1 MPRKKAYKH
10 EHHHIEILTGMVL
23 ILVLALIIESFFLL
37 RSHVG
42 YRRGYSHN
50 KCSYKACAEATKEVG
65 WTSWTATTTTS
76 RGLDL
81 SYRYPMDFSANY
93 ISKTEW
99 PPVLTASKENFSC
112 APGGVETTSEGT
124 TERKVISGH
133 LYCLNKSSE
142 GTAGSVYT
150 KYIYSFPYTSSE
162 GTYSMNFSFALQF
175 VQCDTYDE
183 PNRSACKN
191 ERTNLNLYR
200 LIDQMAQTVKIR

>member
-10 EHHHIEILTGMVL
+10 EHHHIEVLTGMVL

-42 YRRGYSHN
+42 YRNHISK
-50 KCSYKACAEATKEVG
+50 KCLHTACAVTVKEIN

-81 SYRYPMDFSANY
+81 SYRYPEDFSANY

-99 PPVLTASKENFSC
+99 PPVLTASKESFLC
-112 APGGVETTSEGT
+112 EPGGVETTSEGV
-124 TERKVISGH
+124 TERKIVGGH
-133 LYCLNKSSE
+133 LYCVTKSSQ

-150 KYIYSFPYTSSE
+150 TYTYAFPYTSSE
-162 GTYSMNFSFALQF
+162 GTYSMKFSFALQF
-175 VQCDTYDE
+175 VQCDNYDE
-183 PNRSACKN
+183 PNKSACKN
-191 ERTNLNLYR
+191 ERTSLNLYR
-200 LIDQMAQTVKIR
+200 LIDQMAQTVKIQ